1 MMKICMIVLAAGT
14 GTRTQLD
21 YNKVMYEFR
30 GKTMIDYVLMTL
42 NQDTDIHTKV
52 LVVHPKEL
60 GYMQKRF
67 GDQFDHII
75 TGGTTRQESVFEG
88 LKMIREDYVM
98 IQDAARL
105 LISKT
110 VMERLK
116 QGLKTHDSVSPYVPV
131 VDTLKRIENSN
142 AFETVDR
149 SHMVHIQTPQAFKT
163 ETILEAHQNALNH
176 NYTCDASLLK
186 AVLNKDTLFIE
197 GDRRHM
203 KFTTQE
209 DLLLMELIVNDAYW
223 K

>member
-1 MMKICMIVLAAGT
+1 MTFGMIILAAGT

-21 YNKVMYEFR
+21 YNKVMYEFK
-30 GKTMIDYVLMTL
+30 GKSLIDYALMFL
-42 NQDTDIHTKV
+42 SQDTDITTKI

-67 GDQFDHII
+67 GDQFDRII
-75 TGGTTRQESVFEG
+75 TGGTTRQESVYEG
-88 LKMIREDYVM
+88 LKLIKEAHVM
-98 IQDAARL
+98 VHDAARL
-105 LISKT
+105 LVIKD

-116 QGLKTHDSVSPYVPV
+116 SGLVSHDSVSPYLPV
-131 VDTLKRIENSN
+131 VDTLKRRQEGT

-149 SHMVHIQTPQAFKT
+149 EGLVHIQTPQAFKT
-163 ETILEAHQNALNH
+163 QTILKAHQNATDH

-186 AVLNKDTLFIE
+186 AVIDIDTLLIE

-203 KFTTQE
+203 KFTTQD
-209 DLLLMELIVNDAYW
+209 DLPLMELIVNDTYW